1 MESLARLFVAVN
13 ELFEADGVVLKRQ
26 LVRLI
31 VAAGFGLIILGLVA
45 AGLGLLLFGLFRV
58 LAERLTPTG
67 AALVLGVVAM
77 LLAWGAILCARRLL
91 R

>member
-1 MESLARLFVAVN
+1 VESLARLLVAVN

-31 VAAGFGLIILGLVA
+31 VAAGFGLIILVLVA

-58 LAERLTPTG
+58 LAEPLTPTG
-67 AALVLGVVAM
+67 AMSVVGVVAI
-77 LLAWGAILCARRLL
+77 LLAWGTFLYARHVL